1 MRNKAGILFM
11 IIGAALILGALS
23 LFLFNQQEAAEAQQ
37 AAVEL
42 LPQLIQKMEEEQAV
56 REETEEP
63 RPVQPLSTP
72 VEFLEPEDLEMP
84 EEVVGMYAYIG
95 YLSVPQLGQEL
106 PAMADW
112 DHTRLQIAPCRF
124 TGNLYEDNLVIMA
137 HNYESHFADLQ
148 ELRIGDIV
156 TFTVIEGETT
166 EYEVVALDVLEPTD
180 VDEMIDG
187 FYDLTLFTCTYG
199 GKSRVTV
206 RCNRT

>member
-95 YLSVPQLGQEL
+95 YLSVPKLGLEL
-106 PAMADW
+106 PVMADW
-112 DHTRLQIAPCRF
+112 DYTRLQIAPCRY
-124 TGNLYEDNLVIMA
+124 TGTLRGENLVLMA
-137 HNYESHFADLQ
+137 HNYVTHFGRLS
-148 ELRIGDIV
+148 ELSEGDSV
-156 TFTVIEGETT
+156 LFTDVEGITT
-166 EYEVVALDVLEPTD
+166 EYRVVAQDVLEPTA
-180 VDEMIDG
+180 VEEMTAG
-187 FYDLTLFTCTYG
+187 EYDLTLFTCTYG
-199 GKSRVTV
+199 GRSRVTV
-206 RCNRT
+206 YCDMV